1 MNIAAK
7 LVYKM
12 LLLRI
17 YQTELFIY
25 EKISHTQ
32 SDIPCHLFITDI
44 MCYSIIFTIQGDR
57 ADKDIP
63 YFIKGLA

>member
-1 MNIAAK
+1 MNVAAK

-32 SDIPCHLFITDI
+32 SDISYHLFITDI
-44 MCYSIIFTIQGDR
+44 MCYSIIFPIQGDR
-57 ADKDIP
+57 TDKDIP